1 MYRTLPSAF
10 FTSLSNSSF
19 SFSASSFLRN
29 WNQNQ
34 EKHTNKNDKRKWNT
48 ETLTEVSLVMRASQK
63 LCLARAQ
70 LPQHFEENC
79 EETVWLG
86 PGWRP
91 TSFPTPHLCT
101 RSWSIRTSVPD
112 LFGELLVQMKSTFA
126 GATVRSLLGMCWHH
140 LPPLLLHMA
149 FLDILGHWKG
159 SSWLDLEKGAN
170 LLNLCLWRIDNS
182 IINKANLQG

>member
-19 SFSASSFLRN
+19 SCSASSFLRN
-29 WNQNQ
+29 WGNNQQ
-34 EKHTNKNDKRKWNT
+34 FEIQIKKNTPVLKPKSIKNNKRKWNT
-48 ETLTEVSLVMRASQK
+48 ETLTEVTLVMRASQK

-101 RSWSIRTSVPD
+101 RNWSIRTSVPD
-112 LFGELLVQMKSTFA
+112 LFGELLVQMKSTIA

-149 FLDILGHWKG
+149 FLDILGLGREAHDW
-159 SSWLDLEKGAN
+159 
-170 LLNLCLWRIDNS
+170 I
-182 IINKANLQG
+182 